1 MPKRLHLERHLST
14 GELERRYRHARDP
27 VERSHYQIIW
37 LLSSGKLTREVAG
50 VTGYSPVWIR
60 QVAHR
65 YNEHGVEGVGDRR
78 HQNPGGKDRAL
89 LSPQLREELGE
100 ALLSPP
106 ADGGM
111 WSGPKVSRW
120 IEQHTGRKVRPQRG
134 WEYLRLLGYSQQVPR
149 PAHAKADPKQQEEFR
164 KNSPGG

>member
-1 MPKRLHLERHLST
+1 MRKRVHLERHLST
-14 GELERRYRHARDP
+14 EELERCYRHARDL
-27 VERSHYQIIW
+27 VERSHYQIVW
-37 LLSSGKLTREVAG
+37 LLSTGKLTREVAE

-60 QVAHR
+60 QIAHR

-78 HQNPGGKDRAL
+78 HHNPGGRDRAL
-89 LSPQLREELGE
+89 LSPQLREELGQ

-111 WSGPKVSRW
+111 WSGPKVAEW

-134 WEYLRLLGYSQQVPR
+134 WEYLRGAGRTPQVPR
-149 PAHAKADPKQQEEFR
+149 PTHAKADPRQQEEFR